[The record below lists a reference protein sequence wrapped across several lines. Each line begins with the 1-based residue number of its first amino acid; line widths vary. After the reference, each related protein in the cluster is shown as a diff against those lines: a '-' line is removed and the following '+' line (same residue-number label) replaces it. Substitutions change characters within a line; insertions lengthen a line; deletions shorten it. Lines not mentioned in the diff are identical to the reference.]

1 MTAVKDA
8 SRTVQPALQASGLSR
23 RFGSTL
29 ALDRVELELARGQRV
44 ALLGPNGAG
53 KSTLL
58 RVLSLRLGASAG
70 NLTVGGYDTRRDP
83 NPARYLVGSVGQQ
96 LGLYEELTPRENLRL
111 AARLYGVS
119 RAEGRIDDLLHTVGL
134 SQVAEH
140 LVRTLSRGMQQ
151 RVALARAVLHEPLVL
166 LLDEPE
172 TGLDAQA
179 QRWLA
184 GLMEEW
190 ASRGRAVL
198 MATHQL
204 EWAAQVADQT
214 LVMKD
219 GRIVGTLGRSM
230 EGAALA
236 AAYQSALA
244 LPVA

>member
-1 MTAVKDA
+1 MS
-8 SRTVQPALQASGLSR
+8 SREAQPALQATNISR
-23 RFGSTL
+23 RFGSTI
-29 ALDRVELELARGQRV
+29 ALDQVELELLRGQRV

-58 RVLSLRLGASAG
+58 RVLSLRMGPSAG
-70 NLTVGGYDTRRDP
+70 EVIVGGYDARHDP
-83 NPARYLVGSVGQQ
+83 NPARRLIGAVGQRP
-96 LGLYEELTPRENLRL
+96 GLYEELTPRENLRL
-111 AARLYGVS
+111 AGRLYGILE
-119 RAEGRIDDLLHTVGL
+119 AETRISQLLATVGL
-134 SQVAEH
+134 SHVADQP
-140 LVRTLSRGMQQ
+140 VRTLSRGMQQ
-151 RVALARAVLHEPLVL
+151 RVAISRAILHEPLVL

-172 TGLDAQA
+172 TGLDALA
-179 QRWLA
+179 QLWLA

-204 EWAAQVADQT
+204 EWAAKIADGT

-219 GRIVGTLGRSM
+219 GRIVGALGHSV

-236 AAYQSALA
+236 AAYQTALA